1 MNRYISDNLL
11 PRDKGMVMSSQ
22 PLQPIN
28 RRGLM
33 LVLSS
38 PSGAGKSSISRQL
51 LDSDENLHLSVS
63 ATSRKRRPG
72 EVEGVDYSFVSN
84 EDFQLM
90 INRDEFFEYAKVFD
104 HYYGTPKAPVDA
116 QLSKG
121 RDVLFDI
128 DWQGTQQLK
137 AKARDDLVSVF
148 ILPPSIAE
156 LERRL
161 NKRGQDAP
169 ETVARRMSE
178 AASEMSHYPEYD
190 YIIVNYNLVES
201 VKMVQSILAAERL
214 RRDRQTGLTEFV
226 KSLRDGH

>member
-1 MNRYISDNLL
+1 
-11 PRDKGMVMSSQ
+11 MSSQ

-51 LDSDENLHLSVS
+51 LEADDNLHLSVS

-90 INRDEFFEYAKVFD
+90 INRDDFFEYAKVFD

-116 QLSKG
+116 QLSRG

-128 DWQGTQQLK
+128 DMFSSKNWIKNTRSGEN
-137 AKARDDLVSVF
+137 S
-148 ILPPSIAE
+148 
-156 LERRL
+156 
-161 NKRGQDAP
+161 
-169 ETVARRMSE
+169 
-178 AASEMSHYPEYD
+178 
-190 YIIVNYNLVES
+190 
-201 VKMVQSILAAERL
+201 
-214 RRDRQTGLTEFV
+214 
-226 KSLRDGH
+226 